1 MTYPEPPSWDPSLRE
16 VGLVALQAAVLT
28 RRIFLP
34 AVRPEDFTP
43 EQWQML
49 LALALTD
56 TAPDEYPAATAE
68 SLTAQL
74 SLDRDLV
81 HEVLFELARA
91 GLLVAVEEDDADA
104 PLFRLS
110 QRGWEAARAYTERAG
125 RFLPGWP
132 PQWRLRPAER

>member
-1 MTYPEPPSWDPSLRE
+1 LRE

-34 AVRPEDFTP
+34 AHERGDLAP

-56 TAPDEYPAATAE
+56 TAPGGYPAASIE
-68 SLTAQL
+68 SLAVQL
-74 SLDRDLV
+74 SLDREDAHELLFALLSDGLV
-81 HEVLFELARA
+81 
-91 GLLVAVEEDDADA
+91 VAVEEDDEDLA
-104 PLFRLS
+104 RLQLS
-110 QRGWEAARAYTERAG
+110 RRGWDAARAYTERAG

-132 PQWRLRPAER
+132 PNRRPAIPDD